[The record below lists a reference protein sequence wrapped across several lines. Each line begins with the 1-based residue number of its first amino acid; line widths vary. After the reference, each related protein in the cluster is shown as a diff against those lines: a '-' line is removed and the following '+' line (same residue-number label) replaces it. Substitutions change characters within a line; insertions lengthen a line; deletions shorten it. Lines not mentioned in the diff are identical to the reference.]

1 MPTAGDRKELFLHA
15 RLTGDEAIK
24 VLECDPGRAA
34 GLVEALERECAE
46 AGSAIGKAWRLQ
58 IAGWMAANR
67 DDANSCRAYFD
78 EAARISDAEGD
89 SYCLVKSLNGLAL
102 SFINLNL
109 FDRSLDVYRRAFQI
123 ARSLPDHPELAAM
136 IGANIGATLHEIG
149 DHSGAIPYLEESL
162 EFGTG
167 NPGNKAAIQSTLG
180 FCLASLG
187 RSEEGERLI
196 ADAIAIC
203 AREGFAVSEAE
214 TRGRYG
220 SFLISLGRG
229 RQGLE
234 ELRLAER
241 LAREN
246 GCRSVEADALV
257 GQGRALAAQG
267 RRAMASRL
275 FRKAIRLASAVDAE
289 PILASA
295 LGAYSEL
302 QAGRRSWESAYRHL
316 LRKERIETTVF
327 GRQVSSQASTIKSE
341 RAEAEADALRRL
353 YERLST
359 ISEIGR
365 AIASATDV
373 MSVCR
378 IMYERISKLMP
389 MNALG
394 IVLYRK
400 ETNELDYRYFISNGT
415 EENGPVLEADPD
427 SSFAA
432 WCIHNGKE
440 LVIGDAMTEY
450 KEYLPALAE
459 NWVLHGGEI
468 RSIIY
473 YPITVRGETIAAFT
487 VQSRGFRQYEPYQV
501 ETLKTLAAYVGI
513 ALENARLFEELRTLA
528 TTDSLTRCMNRRHF
542 MEVLTAEMARSRRY
556 GTGLSVAIF
565 DLDHFKSVN
574 DTYGHLAGDA
584 VLKETVE
591 TCSLLLRATDT
602 MARYGGEEF
611 IFCLPGTDLE
621 GAVAL
626 AERLRTDIEASR
638 IPAGDGREIRVTA
651 TFGVAAMQGEA
662 TPEALLDRA
671 DVALYAAKDEGRN
684 RVGVSRGKPA

>member
-1 MPTAGDRKELFLHA
+1 MPTAGDRKKLFLHA

-24 VLECDPGRAA
+24 LLECDPGRAM
-34 GLVEALERECAE
+34 GLVEALEGECSA

-58 IAGWMAANR
+58 IAGWLAANR
-67 DDANSCRAYFD
+67 DDSNACRAAFD

-102 SFINLNL
+102 AYVNLNL
-109 FDRSLDVYRRAFQI
+109 FDRSLDIYRRAFSI
-123 ARSLPDHPELAAM
+123 ARSVPDHPELAAM
-136 IGANIGATLHEIG
+136 IGANIGATLHDIG

-162 EFGTG
+162 RFGTG

-187 RSEEGERLI
+187 RAEEGERLI

-203 AREGFAVSEAE
+203 AREGFAVSETE

-246 GCRSVEADALV
+246 GCRSVEADALI
-257 GQGRALAAQG
+257 GEGRALVAQG

-295 LGAYSEL
+295 LGAYAEL
-302 QAGRRSWESAYRHL
+302 EAGRRNWESAYRHL
-316 LRKERIETTVF
+316 LRKEKIGAKVF
-327 GRQVSSQASTIKSE
+327 GRQVSTQASTIKSE
-341 RAEAEADALRRL
+341 GAEAEADALRRL

-365 AIASATDV
+365 AIASAVDV
-373 MSVCR
+373 MNVCR

-389 MNALG
+389 MDSLG

-400 ETNELDYRYFISNGT
+400 ETDELDYRYFLNHGV
-415 EENGPVLEADPD
+415 EENGPVLKADPAT
-427 SSFAA
+427 SFAA
-432 WCIHNGKE
+432 WCIHHGKE

-450 KEYLPALAE
+450 REYLPGLDE
-459 NWVLHGGEI
+459 KWVVHGGDI

-473 YPITVRGETIAAFT
+473 YPITVRDETIAAFT

-528 TTDSLTRCMNRRHF
+528 TTDSLTQCMNRRHF

-556 GTGLSVAIF
+556 GTKLSVIMF

-584 VLKETVE
+584 VLKDTVG
-591 TCSLLLRATDT
+591 TCSGLLRTTDT
-602 MARYGGEEF
+602 IGRYGGEEF
-611 IFCLPGTDLE
+611 VFCLPGTDLE
-621 GAVAL
+621 GAAAL
-626 AERLRTDIEASR
+626 AERLRADIERNAV
-638 IPAGDGREIRVTA
+638 PAGDGRKIRITA
-651 TFGVAAMQGEA
+651 TFGVAEMLGEA
-662 TPEALLDRA
+662 TPEALLGRA
-671 DVALYAAKDEGRN
+671 DIALYRAKDEGRN
-684 RVGVSRGKPA
+684 RVGVSRSAVP

>member
-1 MPTAGDRKELFLHA
+1 MPTASDRKKLFFHA

-24 VLECDPGRAA
+24 LLECDPERAMA
-34 GLVEALERECAE
+34 LVESLERECSAE
-46 AGSAIGKAWRLQ
+46 GSAIGKAWRLQ
-58 IAGWMAANR
+58 IAGWQAGNR
-67 DDANSCRAYFD
+67 DDSNACRACFD

-102 SFINLNL
+102 AYVNLNL
-109 FDRSLDVYRRAFQI
+109 FDRGLDVYRRAFQI
-123 ARSLPDHPELAAM
+123 ARSLPDNPELATM

-149 DHSGAIPYLEESL
+149 DHAGAIPYLEESL

-180 FCLASLG
+180 FCLAALG
-187 RSEEGERLI
+187 RAEEGEKLI
-196 ADAIAIC
+196 ASAIAIC
-203 AREGFAVSEAE
+203 SREGFAVSEAE

-220 SFLISLGRG
+220 SFLISIGRG

-234 ELRLAER
+234 ELELAEK
-241 LAREN
+241 LARDN
-246 GCRSVEADALV
+246 NCRSVEADALV

-267 RRAMASRL
+267 RKAMASRL
-275 FRKAIRLASAVDAE
+275 FRKAIRLAGEVDAE
-289 PILASA
+289 TILASA

-302 QAGRRSWESAYRHL
+302 QAGARRWQSAYRHL
-316 LRKERIETTVF
+316 LRKERIETKVF
-327 GRQVSSQASTIKSE
+327 GRQVSTQAGTIKSE

-394 IVLYRK
+394 VVLYRK
-400 ETNELDYRYFISNGT
+400 ETNELDYRYFISNGV
-415 EENGPVLEADPD
+415 EENGPVLEANPD

-432 WCIHNGKE
+432 WCIHHGKE

-450 KEYLPALAE
+450 RNYLPALTE
-459 NWVLHGGEI
+459 DWVVHGGEI

-473 YPITVRGETIAAFT
+473 YPITVRGETMAAFT

-528 TTDSLTRCMNRRHF
+528 TTDSLTQCMNRRHF

-556 GTGLSVAIF
+556 GTLLSVTIF

-584 VLKETVE
+584 VLKATVG
-591 TCSLLLRATDT
+591 TCSGLLRATDT
-602 MARYGGEEF
+602 IGRYGGEEF
-611 IFCLPGTDLE
+611 VFCLPGTDLD

-626 AERLRTDIEASR
+626 AERLRADIEASGV
-638 IPAGDGREIRVTA
+638 PAGDGREIRVTA
-651 TFGVAAMQGEA
+651 TFGVAEMQGEA
-662 TPEALLDRA
+662 TPETLLDRA
-671 DVALYAAKDEGRN
+671 DVALYKAKDEGRN
-684 RVGVSRGKPA
+684 RVGVSRDKRS

>member
-1 MPTAGDRKELFLHA
+1 MTPAADRAELFLHA

-24 VLECDPGRAA
+24 VLECDPDRAA
-34 GLVEALERECAE
+34 GLVEALERECAA

-58 IAGWMAANR
+58 IEGWLANNR
-67 DDANSCRAYFD
+67 DDSNASRANFD
-78 EAARISDAEGD
+78 EAARISEAEGD

-102 SFINLNL
+102 AFANLNL
-109 FDRSLDVYRRAFQI
+109 FDRSLDVYRRALSV
-123 ARSLPDHPELAAM
+123 ARSLPDHPELAVM

-149 DHSGAIPYLEESL
+149 DHAGAIPYLEESL
-162 EFGTG
+162 KFGTG
-167 NPGNKAAIQSTLG
+167 NPGNKAATEATLG

-187 RSEEGERLI
+187 KAEEGERLI
-196 ADAIAIC
+196 VDAIAIY
-203 AREGFAVSEAE
+203 AREGFSVSEAE

-220 SFLISLGRG
+220 SFLISLGRS

-246 GCRSVEADALV
+246 NCRSVEADALV

-267 RRAMASRL
+267 RRAMAIRL

-302 QAGRRSWESAYRHL
+302 QAGRRSWRSAYRNL
-316 LRKERIETTVF
+316 LRKERIETKVF
-327 GRQVSSQASTIKSE
+327 GRQVSTQAGAIKSE

-378 IMYERISKLMP
+378 IMYERVSKLMP

-400 ETNELDYRYFISNGT
+400 ETNELDYRYFISNGV
-415 EENGPVLEADPD
+415 EEDGPVLKADPD

-432 WCIHNGKE
+432 WCIHHGKE

-450 KEYLPALAE
+450 RKYLPALTE
-459 NWVLHGGEI
+459 DWVVHGGEI

-473 YPITVRGETIAAFT
+473 YPITVRNETIAAFT

-528 TTDSLTRCMNRRHF
+528 TTDSLTRCLNRRRF
-542 MEVLTAEMARSRRY
+542 MEILTAEMARSRRY
-556 GTGLSVAIF
+556 GTRLSVAIF
-565 DLDHFKSVN
+565 DLDHFKTVN
-574 DTYGHLAGDA
+574 DTWGHLAGDA
-584 VLKETVE
+584 VLRATVE
-591 TCSLLLRATDT
+591 TCMGLLRATDSIG
-602 MARYGGEEF
+602 RYGGEEF
-611 IFCLPGTDLE
+611 VFCLPGTDLD
-621 GAVAL
+621 GTLAL
-626 AERLRTDIEASR
+626 AERLRADIEAGG
-638 IPAGDGREIRVTA
+638 IPAGDGQEIRVTA
-651 TFGVAAMQGEA
+651 TFGVAEMRGET

-671 DVALYAAKDEGRN
+671 DVALYEAKDEGRN
-684 RVGVSRGKPA
+684 RVGVSRDAPV